1 MEIVDAEITT
11 DGPDER
17 KFDEYTL
24 AMWSRAYIECLDTI
38 QATASLGF
46 EYEDTPELYAPE
58 LLKAAKAYGLLELAQ
73 REICSKDAPESLKRL
88 YGAFTMQGRVN
99 VARHP
104 DTKPETRL
112 KAYDAI
118 DAAAGLGTETVGP
131 SGGVM
136 IVPMTNGPDDWAKMA
151 RISQA
156 ALVEQ
161 SK

>member
-24 AMWSRAYIECLDTI
+24 ALWSRAYIECLDTI

-73 REICSKDAPESLKRL
+73 REICSKDAPKALKEL
-88 YGAFTMQGRVN
+88 YGAFTMQLRVN

-104 DTKPETRL
+104 DTKPETKL
-112 KAYDAI
+112 KAANDI
-118 DAAAGLGTETVGP
+118 DAAAGLGTDTGGP

-136 IVPMTNGPDDWAKMA
+136 IVKTFGTDAEWCEAA
-151 RISQA
+151 RRSQA
-156 ALVEQ
+156 ALVEE

>member
-38 QATASLGF
+38 QATAALGF

-73 REICSKDAPESLKRL
+73 REICSRDAPDDLKRL

-104 DTKPETRL
+104 DTKPETKL
-112 KAYDAI
+112 KAYKDI
-118 DAAAGLGTETVGP
+118 DDAAGIGAETGGP

-136 IVPMTNGPDDWAKMA
+136 IIPGIDNPDKWAAMA
-151 RISQA
+151 RVSQA